1 MLYDIISVFI
11 IKYYTVFLQIR
22 LLRSREDTEGYIIRK
37 NISTGV
43 VMSFI
48 SYLIKGISLGSVYS
62 IIALGYTMVY
72 GIAKMLNFAHGDVIM
87 VGGYIIFIMMSTM
100 GLNPF
105 IAILASIIFCTVL
118 GVTIERVAYKPLR
131 KASSLAVLITAIGVS
146 YLLQNVAL
154 LIFGADTKSFTSAIT
169 VPTLKLAE
177 GRLPISGSTIVTI
190 PACIAIMIVL
200 SIFIKKSKTGRAML
214 AVSEDKDAAV
224 LMGVDVNK
232 TIAIT
237 FAIGSALAAVASLL
251 MFSSYPSLS
260 STSGS
265 MPGIKAF
272 VAAVFGG
279 IGSIPGAMIGG
290 ILLGVI
296 EILSRA
302 YISSQLAD
310 AIVFLI
316 LILVLLVKPTGILGK
331 KLHEKV

>member
-1 MLYDIISVFI
+1 
-11 IKYYTVFLQIR
+11 
-22 LLRSREDTEGYIIRK
+22 
-37 NISTGV
+37 
-43 VMSFI
+43 MSFI

-62 IIALGYTMVY
+62 MIALGYTMVY

-87 VGGYIIFIMMSTM
+87 VGGYVIFIAMSLS
-100 GLNPF
+100 GLNP
-105 IAILASIIFCTVL
+105 IVGVLLAIILCMAL
-118 GVTIERVAYKPLR
+118 GITIERVAYKPLR

-154 LIFGADTKSFTSAIT
+154 LIFGADTKSFSSVIT
-169 VPTLKLAE
+169 VPAWKLA
-177 GRLPISGSTIVTI
+177 GGALTISGETLVTI
-190 PACIAIMIVL
+190 PLCLIIMIALNV
-200 SIFIKKSKTGRAML
+200 FIKKSKTGRSMI
-214 AVSEDKDAAV
+214 AVSEDKDASV
-224 LMGVDVNK
+224 LMGINVNK

-237 FAIGSALAAVASLL
+237 FAIGSALAAVASALL
-251 MFSSYPSLS
+251 FSSYPSLT
-260 STSGS
+260 STSGA

-310 AIVFLI
+310 AIVFFI

-331 KLHEKV
+331 IMHEKV

>member
-1 MLYDIISVFI
+1 
-11 IKYYTVFLQIR
+11 
-22 LLRSREDTEGYIIRK
+22 
-37 NISTGV
+37 
-43 VMSFI
+43 MSFI
-48 SYLIKGISLGSVYS
+48 SYLIKGVSLGSVYS

-87 VGGYIIFIMMSTM
+87 IGGFVIFTSMSAM
-100 GLNPF
+100 GLSPV
-105 IAILASIIFCTVL
+105 IAVPIAIIFCTIL
-118 GVTIERVAYKPLR
+118 GITIERVAYKPLR

-146 YLLQNVAL
+146 YLLQNIAL
-154 LIFGADTKSFTSAIT
+154 LVFGADAKSFTSVIT
-169 VPTLKLAE
+169 VPPLKLAD
-177 GRLPISGSTIVTI
+177 GALTISGETLVTI
-190 PACIAIMIVL
+190 PLCLLIMIVL
-200 SIFIKKSKTGRAML
+200 TLFIKKSRTGRSML

-224 LMGVDVNK
+224 LMGVNVNK

-237 FAIGSALAAVASLL
+237 FAIGSALAAVASAL
-251 MFSSYPSLS
+251 MFSAYPSLT
-260 STSGS
+260 STSGA

-296 EILSRA
+296 EILGRA

-310 AIVFLI
+310 AIVFMI

-331 KLHEKV
+331 KMQEKV